1 MKRKNITLSRNL
13 RKNQTDAEKKLW
25 FLLRDRGFN
34 GIKFRRQFSIGNY
47 ILDFYS
53 SYYKLAIEADGG
65 QHYTQEGIEK
75 DEIRS
80 RELQK
85 MGIRILR
92 LSDSDI
98 FKNTDEVCELIEQT
112 IEQIKETPS
121 PFRPRRI
128 RLWRK
133 SCH

>member
-128 RLWRK
+128 
-133 SCH
+133 